1 MKATAKNLTAV
12 LRRYADWLAGEP
24 VEIRR
29 LTADAINKH
38 LDDVLRQDGFGTE
51 GQQDPRGDRRDA

>member
-12 LRRYADWLAGEP
+12 LRRYADWLDKQPA
-24 VEIRR
+24 EIRK
-29 LTADAINKH
+29 LTAVEINKH
-38 LDDVLRQDGFGTE
+38 LDDVLHQDGFGTE